1 MRVIAQVRPEIG
13 QVRERVVLQV
23 GCELAEADAI
33 GLVDVRKICQRI
45 VLLGVAAAVEARA
58 TGINVLDVVL
68 PGQPGT
74 LNVKRDVVISI
85 VAAETIVVG
94 LD

>member
-1 MRVIAQVRPEIG
+1 M
-13 QVRERVVLQV
+13 
-23 GCELAEADAI
+23 AEADAVR
-33 GLVDVRKICQRI
+33 LVYVAKIRQRI
-45 VLLGVAAAVEARA
+45 VLLGVTATVEARA

-74 LNVKRDVVISI
+74 LNVKCDVVIIEGPS
-85 VAAETIVVG
+85 ETIVVG